1 MVFRKSVV
9 SRLEF
14 IIQALNFHWKSI
26 CLTFSDLLTL
36 KKPPLNS
43 VAAEDD
49 EKPAV
54 FCRSVLH
61 HVSDPCKA
69 VRAPRKA

>member
-14 IIQALNFHWKSI
+14 IIQTLNLHWKNI
-26 CLTFSDLLTL
+26 CLTFSDLLTW
-36 KKPPLNS
+36 KKPPPNS

-49 EKPAV
+49 KKPAV
-54 FCRSVLH
+54 FCDSVLH
-61 HVSDPCKA
+61 HVSDPC
-69 VRAPRKA
+69 RQSGHP